1 MVSDIAGGLRLLCG
15 MCQQILKG
23 HLSTWQISTKFV
35 PLWVTNEQ
43 KQQHRCMCLYTHQYL
58 LDEISYDQ
66 NFLLLIQQETKP
78 RITVRAQK
86 PPGIPV
92 SGRALSVHD

>member
-1 MVSDIAGGLRLLCG
+1 MEKGGELINEDSCSMVSDSAGGLRLLCG

-23 HLSTWQISTKFV
+23 HLNAWQICTKFV

-43 KQQHRCMCLYTHQYL
+43 KQQHRCMCVHMRQYL

-66 NFLLLIQQETKP
+66 NFLLFI
-78 RITVRAQK
+78 
-86 PPGIPV
+86 
-92 SGRALSVHD
+92 